1 MRAANLFTK
10 DEARRIAANV
20 AKLPELLSKP
30 QSLSTHFRYDLNF
43 GHFAALRSL
52 TSWANSRHMRCS
64 KIWSYSITLSA
75 RSRNDSG
82 MVKPSVFAV
91 LRLTTSSNLV
101 GCSTGISA
109 GFTPRS
115 SLTNCRAPTSR

>member
-52 TSWANSRHMRCS
+52 TSWANKRHRS
-64 KIWSYSITLSA
+64 TIRSPRRQARVSYA
-75 RSRNDSG
+75 E
-82 MVKPSVFAV
+82 
-91 LRLTTSSNLV
+91 
-101 GCSTGISA
+101 
-109 GFTPRS
+109 
-115 SLTNCRAPTSR
+115 

>member
-52 TSWANSRHMRCS
+52 TSWAKSGRNAVQQM
-64 KIWSYSITLSA
+64 SA
-75 RSRNDSG
+75 SLHSL
-82 MVKPSVFAV
+82 FW
-91 LRLTTSSNLV
+91 LLV
-101 GCSTGISA
+101 SCWR
-109 GFTPRS
+109 PE
-115 SLTNCRAPTSR
+115 